1 MGDGMTLHDGGAQ
14 THVGETVPPPAP
26 ERVLDRWS
34 RWLTLGANVG
44 VVLGL
49 IIVIAEM
56 RQNAALT
63 RAEMDQQKNQ
73 FLADIELSIARP
85 EMAGI
90 WVKSIQTPEAL
101 TDAEGRMVESHLAA
115 MMLQWDQMF
124 QMEAAGLVSRERVR
138 QHIRNTAGFYFG
150 SRFAKNWWQ
159 LEMQG
164 WEGTPMAGVAG
175 PIVEAVDEN
184 FLADRLIR
192 TRVAPLAEPAPPAV
206 SVAIP

>member
-1 MGDGMTLHDGGAQ
+1 MTLHEGGLQPDA
-14 THVGETVPPPAP
+14 GAPLPPPTP
-26 ERVLDRWS
+26 ERGLDRWG
-34 RWLTLGANVG
+34 RWLTLGANLG

-49 IIVIAEM
+49 IILIFEM

-63 RAEMDQQKNQ
+63 RAAMEQEKNN
-73 FLADIELSIARP
+73 FLAEIELSISRR
-85 EMAGI
+85 EMADV

-115 MMLQWDQMF
+115 MMQQWDQMF

-138 QHIRNTAGFYFG
+138 RHIRNSAGFYFG

-164 WEGTPMAGVAG
+164 WEGTPMAEVAG
-175 PIVEAVDEN
+175 PIVEGLDEQ
-184 FLADRLIR
+184 FLANHFDRVRI
-192 TRVAPLAEPAPPAV
+192 VPAAPPPAPAAEIAEAP
-206 SVAIP
+206 P

>member
-1 MGDGMTLHDGGAQ
+1 MTLHDGGAQ

-34 RWLTLGANVG
+34 RWLTLGTNVG

-73 FLADIELSIARP
+73 FLAEIELSIARP
-85 EMAGI
+85 EMANI

-164 WEGTPMAGVAG
+164 WEGTPMAEVAG
-175 PIVEAVDEN
+175 PIGAAVDEN
-184 FLADRLIR
+184 FLADRLVR
-192 TRVAPLAEPAPPAV
+192 TRVAPLTEPVPPTEPA
-206 SVAIP
+206 AIP

>member
-1 MGDGMTLHDGGAQ
+1 MTLHDGGAQ

-164 WEGTPMAGVAG
+164 WEGTPMAEVAG
-175 PIVEAVDEN
+175 PIIEGLDEQ
-184 FLADRLIR
+184 FLATHFDRVRL
-192 TRVAPLAEPAPPAV
+192 APAAPSPQPE
-206 SVAIP
+206 SVP